1 MKRTLPQI
9 IRYKF
14 KYFSLSQSRLVSFF
28 YKTLSVFV
36 LLMINLY
43 FFAIIGMLLFPR
55 YYEVFKEQPDR
66 ANFTAPRNRSS
77 NDSIPLIDDRV
88 FAKNAVF
95 STIKDSLLNLVI
107 LLTTSNNPDIMI
119 QSYAQNRLAG
129 IYFILY
135 VIVGKF
141 ISYISHKLCRLRD

>member
-1 MKRTLPQI
+1 
-9 IRYKF
+9 
-14 KYFSLSQSRLVSFF
+14 
-28 YKTLSVFV
+28 
-36 LLMINLY
+36 MINLY

-66 ANFTAPRNRSS
+66 SNLTVRNTS
-77 NDSIPLIDDRV
+77 NDSIPIIDNRV
-88 FAKNAVF
+88 FVKNAVF
-95 STIKDSLLNLVI
+95 ATIKDSLLNLVI

-141 ISYISHKLCRLRD
+141 QNSFCFPIPGSIYLKFI